1 MQHFISGLR
10 GLVTFRQ
17 WCTSEPSWVVGVR
30 VEEVR
35 SWWSAP
41 PLVSHSGSSRQG
53 STVFFRTASLTGKV
67 SCSPHRF
74 RTYCLAITAG
84 RQDVL
89 LWNEIYSK
97 VKKEWCKTQNLSRY
111 FCLTFFFFFSL
122 ITFFIK
128 ITFITLPSSN
138 LCGLYNHQ
146 HTLSPALQQL
156 WGGQALHGLHIV
168 QLFTFKPIHNIASPH
183 ISDLLPLAQTHL
195 SLSAHRPLLLPR
207 CHGEHLWKPSPCCVL
222 DCSENKMMI
231 IVALKLLVYI
241 VREF

>member
-17 WCTSEPSWVVGVR
+17 WCTSEPSWVAGVR

-53 STVFFRTASLTGKV
+53 SAVFFRTASLTGKV

-97 VKKEWCKTQNLSRY
+97 VKKEWCKTRNPSRY
-111 FCLTFFFFFSL
+111 FCLTFFFFFFLALLHFSL
-122 ITFFIK
+122 RLHSSRYPVLTSAACTITNTPSVQPCSSFGGGSSSAWTPYSPVIYIQAHPQHRLSTHLWPSPARSDSPQPFSSPP
-128 ITFITLPSSN
+128 PSSC
-138 LCGLYNHQ
+138 LAATVSTSGGHRHAASL
-146 HTLSPALQQL
+146 TVLERKWWLLS
-156 WGGQALHGLHIV
+156 H
-168 QLFTFKPIHNIASPH
+168 
-183 ISDLLPLAQTHL
+183 
-195 SLSAHRPLLLPR
+195 
-207 CHGEHLWKPSPCCVL
+207 
-222 DCSENKMMI
+222 
-231 IVALKLLVYI
+231 
-241 VREF
+241 